1 MTARLPAILAAVLA
15 VSVPLSAQ
23 WPLYRTA
30 GAPRGAD
37 GKVNMQGPVPRT
49 AAGTPDLSGVWENI
63 GWRELSQVSNDVSGT
78 GGSPG
83 TRPLVAAATATG
95 VLTSGPGIFFDIGAG
110 VAGGLPL
117 QPWAAALKKQ
127 RMTGNSMDNPD
138 AHCLPL
144 GNLQLHT
151 HPQPRKIIQTPDVL
165 VILYEGN
172 AGVRQLFTDGRP
184 LPANDPQ
191 PWWFGYS
198 TGRWMGDTLVVDS
211 TGFRDGGWL
220 DVNGTPLTDRGR
232 ITERYRRTGYGFMDL
247 EVTVDDPKAYTRPWT
262 VTIKQRLMPDDELIE
277 FVCQENERSSGHFR

>member
-1 MTARLPAILAAVLA
+1 MTVRASAVLVALLLAASA
-15 VSVPLSAQ
+15 PLSAQ
-23 WPLYRTA
+23 WPLHRSA
-30 GAPRGAD
+30 AAPRSGD
-37 GKVNMQGPVPRT
+37 GRVNMQGPVPRT
-49 AAGTPDLSGVWENI
+49 ATGTPDLSGVWENI

-83 TRPLVAAATATG
+83 TRPLVAAATG
-95 VLTSGPGIFFDIGAG
+95 VLTSGPGLFFDIGAG

-117 QPWAAALKKQ
+117 QPWAAALKTQ

-151 HPQPRKIIQTPDVL
+151 HPQPRKIIQTTDVI
-165 VILYEGN
+165 VMLYEGN
-172 AGVRQLFTDGRP
+172 GGVRQLFTDGRP
-184 LPANDPQ
+184 LPAGDPQ

-198 TGRWMGDTLVVDS
+198 SGRWMGDTLVVET

-220 DVNGTPLTDRGR
+220 DVNGTPLTDRAR
-232 ITERYRRTGYGFMDL
+232 VTERYRRTSYGFMEV

-262 VTIKQRLMPDDELIE
+262 VTIKQRLTPDDELIE
-277 FVCQENERSSGHFR
+277 FVCLENERSSRHFQ

>member
-1 MTARLPAILAAVLA
+1 MTIRGSLALAGGLLAAS
-15 VSVPLSAQ
+15 VSLSAQ
-23 WPLYRTA
+23 WPQHRA
-30 GAPRGAD
+30 AAAPRAAD
-37 GKVNMQGPVPRT
+37 GRVNMQGPVPRT

-63 GWRELSQVSNDVSGT
+63 GWRELQQVSNDVSGT

-83 TRPLVAAATATG
+83 TRPLVAAATG
-95 VLTSGPGIFFDIGAG
+95 VLTSGPGLFFDIGAG

-117 QPWAAALKKQ
+117 QPWAAELKKQ
-127 RMTGNSMDNPD
+127 RLVGNSMDNPD

-151 HPQPRKIIQTPDVL
+151 HPQPRKIIQTADVV

-172 AGVRQLFTDGRP
+172 GGVRQLFTDGRP

-198 TGRWMGDTLVVDS
+198 SGRWMGDTLVVET

-232 ITERYRRTGYGFMDL
+232 TIERYRRTSYGFMDV

-262 VTIKQRLMPDDELIE
+262 VTIKQRLMGDDELIE
-277 FVCQENERSSGHFR
+277 FVCLENERSSSHFQ